1 MQLEIMAVP
10 VLYALFMVIVSTLAT
25 LLFRAN
31 LTVERKIPRTGFS
44 EGLSAGTGCGHCG
57 APFWKAAVET
67 RAFSAIER
75 AAGPACR
82 CSSDTRHGA

>member
-31 LTVERKIPRTGFS
+31 LTVERKIPD
-44 EGLSAGTGCGHCG
+44 GLL
-57 APFWKAAVET
+57 
-67 RAFSAIER
+67 
-75 AAGPACR
+75 
-82 CSSDTRHGA
+82 